1 MMREALPSLRTPTL
15 LRRRNGSGFVA
26 TTHSS
31 ALLFLAAMIIIGAF
45 STNLRY
51 FTRAFKSSVP
61 RGVYRRPRKPSV
73 ANATLA
79 PPPSSRHCRFLR
91 DATLKMV
98 PPACGRS
105 KKNIYSRKVRL
116 PLLVTS
122 LGGAGSWHASLR
134 LRDAGLRVEHE
145 RLGRDGSVCWL
156 YAVRDSIHRPYP
168 VPPAATAVRDLDVRF
183 RKVLHLIRC
192 PVGNVAALSTHKRS
206 TLAFAARA
214 LALPPPPPEDVD
226 TGATQLE
233 RSVYRL
239 PKNINGEKDRKR
251 KERWLLFLT
260 NIWLGWNGRI
270 ERFADA
276 RSRIE
281 DDLSG
286 AALCDLVEMAHDGE
300 QGERECLSS
309 SDSFHAGLDTANTL
323 TRAWSHWIAN
333 RGIFDPKR
341 CLRGACADGPRIP
354 HHRKHENVSWG
365 DLEGARPPE
374 KMAELAS
381 AATRYG
387 YGPRGDCRGRAEELF
402 A

>member
-1 MMREALPSLRTPTL
+1 MRDALPSLRTPTL
-15 LRRRNGSGFVA
+15 LRRRTGSGFVA

-31 ALLFLAAMIIIGAF
+31 ALAFLGAMIMIAVF
-45 STNLRY
+45 ACNLRF
-51 FTRAFKSSVP
+51 FTRAFMSSVP
-61 RGVYRRPRKPSV
+61 KGIYIRPPRKPMTT
-73 ANATLA
+73 NTTA
-79 PPPSSRHCRFLR
+79 PVEVSSRHCRFLR

-105 KKNIYSRKVRL
+105 KKTVYSRKVRL

-156 YAVRDSIHRPYP
+156 YAVRDSTQRPYP
-168 VPPAATAVRDLDVRF
+168 VPPAAAAVRDLDVRF
-183 RKVLHLIRC
+183 RRVLQIIRC

-214 LALPPPPPEDVD
+214 LALPPPPPEDAP

-233 RSVYRL
+233 RSLYRL
-239 PKNINGEKDRKR
+239 TLSENESRRRD
-251 KERWLLFLT
+251 RWLLFLS
-260 NIWLGWNGRI
+260 NVWLGWNERI

-276 RSRIE
+276 RARIE

-286 AALCDLVEMAHDGE
+286 AALCDLVELARDDE
-300 QGERECLSS
+300 KSGERVCVSS
-309 SDSFHAGLDTANTL
+309 TEAFQAGLDTAGTL
-323 TRAWSHWIAN
+323 ARAWSHWIAN

-354 HHRKHENVSWG
+354 HHRRHANVSWA
-365 DLEGARPPE
+365 DLVSALPPPKLRE
-374 KMAELAS
+374 V
-381 AATRYG
+381 AAAAARYG
-387 YGPRGDCRGRAEELF
+387 YGPNGDCKGREEEPV
-402 A
+402 